1 MAEDTEVGSSERE
14 IVSDRCQCSEVR
26 RMMRRGII
34 ERWIYPLMSLYPF
47 LCGRCG
53 RRFMVLLDD
62 EEAGWLKSVGEF
74 VSKLNLPRY
83 RAS

>member
-1 MAEDTEVGSSERE
+1 MRE
-14 IVSDRCQCSEVR
+14 IVCDDCHCSEVR
-26 RMMRRGII
+26 RMSRQGIF
-34 ERWIYPLMSLYPF
+34 ERWICPAMSIYPF

-53 RRFMVLLDD
+53 RRFMVALND

-74 VSKLNLPRY
+74 VSKLKIPRY